1 MKNAIKTNAKVT
13 AALHG
18 RNAVEER
25 PRIVGEYR
33 FTCRDKHGRV
43 KWEEEIRNLVPNAA
57 LDHILDVV
65 LAAGTQI
72 TSWFVGLKGAGSP
85 AAGDT
90 HASHAGWT
98 EVTDYDEAT
107 RPAWT
112 AGAVSGQSVDNSA
125 SPAGFTFNASVTVN
139 GGFVANVDTKGSTAA
154 GVLFSVGDFPAP
166 RAVVDDD
173 TLDVTVSYTQAAA

>member
-1 MKNAIKTNAKVT
+1 MKNAMKANAKVT

-18 RNAVEER
+18 RNGLGER

-33 FTCRDKHGRV
+33 FTCRDRHGHV

-57 LDHILDVV
+57 LDDLLSVY
-65 LAAGTQI
+65 LAAGTQK
-72 TSWFVGLKGAGSP
+72 TTWFVGLKGAGAP

-90 HASHAGWT
+90 HQSHAGWT
-98 EVTDYDEAT
+98 EVADYDEAT

-112 AGAVSGQSVDNSA
+112 PGAVSGQSVDNSA

-139 GGFVANVDTKGSTAA
+139 GGFVANVSTKGDTGP
-154 GVLFSVGDFPAP
+154 GVLFSAGDFPAP
-166 RAVVDDD
+166 RAVEDND
-173 TLDVTVSYTQAAA
+173 TLDVTVTYTQAAA